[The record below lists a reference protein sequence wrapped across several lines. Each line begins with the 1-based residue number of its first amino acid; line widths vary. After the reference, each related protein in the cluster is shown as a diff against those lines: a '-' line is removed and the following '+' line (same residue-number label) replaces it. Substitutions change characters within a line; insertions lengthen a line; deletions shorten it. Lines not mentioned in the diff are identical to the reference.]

1 MRHRKSEEIIAH
13 IERRVDEEAQD
24 LVAEVLR
31 LLTAGRAIRASE
43 ILREAL
49 LDRAV
54 DEDEAAAF
62 LGLARRTLQDQRQT
76 GTGPEFFKVTGKAV
90 RYTRRS
96 LRLFRALASRR
107 CTSNVPLGPH
117 LTPNADVT

>member
-1 MRHRKSEEIIAH
+1 MRHRKTEEVIAH
-13 IERRVDEEAQD
+13 VESRVDEEAQEI
-24 LVAEVLR
+24 VAEVLR
-31 LLTAGRAIRASE
+31 LLATGRPIRARE
-43 ILREAL
+43 VLREAL

-54 DEDEAAAF
+54 SEDEAAAY
-62 LGLARRTLQDQRQT
+62 LGLAQRTLQDQRQT

-107 CTSNVPLGPH
+107 CTANVPLGPH
-117 LTPNADVT
+117 LKKNTDTA

>member
-13 IERRVDEEAQD
+13 IERRVDEEAHEI
-24 LVAEVLR
+24 VVEVLR
-31 LLTAGRAIRASE
+31 LLETGRTIRARE
-43 ILREAL
+43 VLREAL
-49 LDRAV
+49 LDRGV

-76 GTGPEFFKVTGKAV
+76 GTGPEFFKVTSKAV

-107 CTSNVPLGPH
+107 CTANVPLGPH
-117 LTPNADVT
+117 LAPNADST